1 METTR
6 HFRIQLFI
14 FAAMLPLFFAA
25 ALFAQDPPGRAGR
38 LSYVGGNVSLQPA
51 GETQWSAALLNYT
64 ITTGD
69 RLYTDQGARADLEI
83 GGSAVRMSDATD
95 VTVTNLTDNFLQ
107 VGLAQGTI
115 RVTVYE
121 MQQDHSIELDTPNG
135 ALNIQEAGSYR
146 VDTSPNDGV
155 TLVSVSS
162 GSLQVSGGDASQDVG
177 SGQAVTLT
185 GTDSIQ
191 IQPAYMPTED
201 SFDQWCAERD
211 RRANEAAAA
220 EGQYVSRDMPG
231 YADLNYYG
239 RWQQTSV
246 YGPVWY
252 PTDVPQGWAPYR
264 YGHWAWV
271 NPWGWT
277 WVEDEPWG
285 FSPFHYGRWAYVGS
299 SWGWIPGPADVAP
312 VYSPALVAFVGG
324 GGFSVSVGF
333 GQSGVAAWFPLG
345 PGDVY
350 HPWYHHDDNYLRQV
364 NVTNIRNVNNV
375 TNFTNITNVRN
386 VTNVTNVNNTNV
398 TNIRNVTYVNQRRGV
413 TAVQASAFNS
423 GRSVAPRMVRV
434 TPQQIARAQVIPH
447 PTISPT
453 QHAVVVEPVAAPP
466 IRIERARAAPR
477 AVVAAAHPAGP
488 RTVLPNRVAPNRPG
502 QPYRAVPNRPGQPT
516 TPVPNRVAPN
526 RPVQPYRAVPNRPG
540 QPTTPV
546 PNRVAPNR
554 PVQPYRAVPNR
565 PGQPTTPVPNRV
577 APNTPG
583 QPYRPVPNRPAQPA
597 TPASNRVAPNR
608 FSRTPPPAARPNL
621 PPARPMFTHKT
632 SPPQPPLVTRTPPP
646 QRHVPFVQQRPAL
659 QQHPGRP
666 LEPRQIQNIRAGKPA
681 GPVRDREFP
690 PHPVAR
696 PAPRRRPA
704 PPPKRPAPPPKHPAP
719 PPHKPGF

>member
-6 HFRIQLFI
+6 CFRVQLFI
-14 FAAMLPLFFAA
+14 LAAMLPFFVAT
-25 ALFAQDPPGRAGR
+25 ALFAQDPPGRVGR
-38 LSYVGGNVSLQPA
+38 LSYVGGSVSLQPA

-69 RLYTDQGARADLEI
+69 RLYTDQDARADLEV
-83 GGSAVRMSDATD
+83 GGSAVRMSNATD
-95 VTVTNLTDNFLQ
+95 VTVTNLTDSILQ
-107 VGLAQGTI
+107 LGLAQGTI
-115 RVTVYE
+115 RVTVYQ
-121 MQQDHSIELDTPNG
+121 MQDGDSIEIDTPNG
-135 ALNIQEAGSYR
+135 ALNIQQAGSYR

-185 GTDSIQ
+185 GTNSIQ

-201 SFDQWCAERD
+201 NFDQWCAERD

-239 RWQQTSV
+239 RWQRTSD

-333 GQSGVAAWFPLG
+333 GQTGVAAWFPLG

-350 HPWYHHDDNYLRQV
+350 HPWYHHDDNYLRRV

-386 VTNVTNVNNTNV
+386 VTNITNVRNNRV
-398 TNIRNVTYVNQRRGV
+398 RNIRNVTYVNQRVGV

-447 PTISPT
+447 PAISPT
-453 QHAVVVEPVAAPP
+453 QHAVVVKPVAAPP
-466 IRIERARAAPR
+466 IRIERAKAAPR
-477 AVVAAAHPAGP
+477 AVAAVAHPAGP
-488 RTVLPNRVAPNRPG
+488 RTVLPNRLAPNRPG
-502 QPYRAVPNRPGQPT
+502 QPYRALPNRPGQSG
-516 TPVPNRVAPN
+516 TPAPNRVAPN
-526 RPVQPYRAVPNRPG
+526 RAGESATPANRAAPNQSAQPYRAAPNRPG
-540 QPTTPV
+540 QPGTPA
-546 PNRVAPNR
+546 PNRV
-554 PVQPYRAVPNR
+554 
-565 PGQPTTPVPNRV
+565 T
-577 APNTPG
+577 
-583 QPYRPVPNRPAQPA
+583 
-597 TPASNRVAPNR
+597 PNR
-608 FSRTPPPAARPNL
+608 FSQTPPPTERPNP

-646 QRHVPFVQQRPAL
+646 QRHVPFVQQQRAL
-659 QQHPGRP
+659 KQDPGRP

-696 PAPRRRPA
+696 PAPTRRPA
-704 PPPKRPAPPPKHPAP
+704 PPPKRPAPPPKHPAS
-719 PPHKPGF
+719 PPHKPGL

>member
-1 METTR
+1 MKIKT
-6 HFRIQLFI
+6 HFRTSLLMCVVMLSLLV
-14 FAAMLPLFFAA
+14 AMSS
-25 ALFAQDPPGRAGR
+25 FAQDPSGRAGR
-38 LSYVGGNVSLQPA
+38 LSYVGGSVSLQPA

-69 RLYTDQGARADLEI
+69 RLYTDQGARADLEV
-83 GGSAVRMSDATD
+83 GGSAVRMSNATD
-95 VTVTNLTDNFLQ
+95 VTVTNLTDSILQ
-107 VGLAQGTI
+107 LGLAQGTI
-115 RVTVYE
+115 RVSVYQ
-121 MQQDHSIELDTPNG
+121 MQDGDSIEIDTPNG
-135 ALNIQEAGSYR
+135 ALNIQQAGSYR

-185 GTDSIQ
+185 GTNSIQ

-239 RWQQTSV
+239 RWQRTSD

-264 YGHWAWV
+264 YGHWAWI

-277 WVEDEPWG
+277 WVDDEPWG

-299 SWGWIPGPADVAP
+299 AWGWIPGPADVAP

-324 GGFSVSVGF
+324 GGFSISVGF

-350 HPWYHHDDNYLRQV
+350 HPWYHHDNAYLRRV
-364 NVTNIRNVNNV
+364 NVTNIRDVHNI
-375 TNFTNITNVRN
+375 TNFTNITNV
-386 VTNVTNVNNTNV
+386 TNVTNITNVNNNNV
-398 TNIRNVTYVNQRRGV
+398 TNIRNVTYVNQRVGI
-413 TAVQASAFNS
+413 TAVRTSAFNS
-423 GRSVAPRMVRV
+423 GRPVAPQMVRV
-434 TPQQIARAQVIPH
+434 TRQQIAKAQVIPH
-447 PTISPT
+447 PEISPT
-453 QHAVVVEPVAAPP
+453 QHAVVVKPVAAPP
-466 IRIERARAAPR
+466 IRIERAKAAPR
-477 AVVAAAHPAGP
+477 AVAAAARPAGP
-488 RTVLPNRVAPNRPG
+488 RTMLPNRVAPNRPG
-502 QPYRAVPNRPGQPT
+502 AQPNVASRPTQPNRTVEPPNAKSSTPYRPAARPNTAQGAPPSGRSVHQPIAPAR
-516 TPVPNRVAPN
+516 TPVPS
-526 RPVQPYRAVPNRPG
+526 
-540 QPTTPV
+540 
-546 PNRVAPNR
+546 
-554 PVQPYRAVPNR
+554 
-565 PGQPTTPVPNRV
+565 
-577 APNTPG
+577 
-583 QPYRPVPNRPAQPA
+583 AQ
-597 TPASNRVAPNR
+597 TQSR
-608 FSRTPPPAARPNL
+608 FSRTPPPTARPSTL

-632 SPPQPPLVTRTPPP
+632 SPSQPALVTRTPPP
-646 QRHVPFVQQRPAL
+646 QRHVPFVQQQPAL

-666 LEPRQIQNIRAGKPA
+666 LEPQQIQNIRAGKPA
-681 GPVRDREFP
+681 GPVHDREFP

-696 PAPRRRPA
+696 PAPARHPV

-719 PPHKPGF
+719 PHKPGF

>member
-14 FAAMLPLFFAA
+14 FAAMLPLFFAT

-69 RLYTDQGARADLEI
+69 RLYTDQDARADLEV
-83 GGSAVRMSDATD
+83 GGSAVRMSNATD

-107 VGLAQGTI
+107 LGLAQGTI

-121 MQQDHSIELDTPNG
+121 IQQDHSIEIVTPNG
-135 ALNIQEAGSYR
+135 ALNIQQAGSYR

-252 PTDVPQGWAPYR
+252 PTDVPQDWVPYR

-375 TNFTNITNVRN
+375 TNFTN
-386 VTNVTNVNNTNV
+386 VNNTNV
-398 TNIRNVTYVNQRRGV
+398 TNIRNVTYVNQRVGV

-447 PTISPT
+447 PAISPT
-453 QHAVVVEPVAAPP
+453 QHAVVVKPVAAPP
-466 IRIERARAAPR
+466 IRIERAKAAPR
-477 AVVAAAHPAGP
+477 AVAAAAHPAGP
-488 RTVLPNRVAPNRPG
+488 RTVLPNRLPPNRPGQPNRALPNRPGQPGTPAPNRVAPNRAGEPATPANRVAPNQSAQPYRAAPNRPG
-502 QPYRAVPNRPGQPT
+502 QP
-516 TPVPNRVAPN
+516 TPAPNRV
-526 RPVQPYRAVPNRPG
+526 
-540 QPTTPV
+540 T
-546 PNRVAPNR
+546 
-554 PVQPYRAVPNR
+554 
-565 PGQPTTPVPNRV
+565 
-577 APNTPG
+577 
-583 QPYRPVPNRPAQPA
+583 
-597 TPASNRVAPNR
+597 PNR
-608 FSRTPPPAARPNL
+608 FSRTPPPTARPNL
-621 PPARPMFTHKT
+621 PPARHMFTHKT
-632 SPPQPPLVTRTPPP
+632 SPPQPALVTRTPPP
-646 QRHVPFVQQRPAL
+646 QRHVPFVQQQPAL

-690 PHPVAR
+690 PHPIAK
-696 PAPRRRPA
+696 PA
-704 PPPKRPAPPPKHPAP
+704 PPKRPAPPPKH
-719 PPHKPGF
+719 KPGF